1 MSEVHAYALTRQ
13 AEANARDRAGK
24 LQALLVTHLATVAE
38 GEIEANFDN
47 DTAEI
52 FVTVDGGD
60 YAISINAYY
69 TEAELAARIAEGDG
83 PHQ

>member
-1 MSEVHAYALTRQ
+1 MSKFTPTNTQ

-69 TEAELAARIAEGDG
+69 TEAELQHKAEGDG